1 MEINNVFITEFQQSV
16 AIEYP
21 EAETKGSLDRQ
32 PCDLM
37 QEDYDFNHG
46 LQRQPNFRFHHIET
60 LQPVIYYLRG
70 LIDHETNK
78 GTLIKR
84 YVFSA
89 RINLNNFGHRDF
101 LELLEKV
108 VDKIKS
114 M

>member
-1 MEINNVFITEFQQSV
+1 MILDNVFITEFKAET
-16 AIEYP
+16 AISYP

-32 PCDLM
+32 PCDLVNS
-37 QEDYDFNHG
+37 DYDFNHG
-46 LQRQPNFRFHHIET
+46 LHRHKGFRFHHVET
-60 LQPVIYYLRG
+60 LQPVIFYLRG
-70 LIDHETNK
+70 LIDHETDK

-89 RINLNNFGHRDF
+89 RINLNNFGHNDF

-114 M
+114 L